1 MRNRVGPYFAALQ
14 LFFTLTWTVYVIFL
28 PQLAAQVGMPKQW
41 IVWILLADQV
51 VFLLV
56 DWAMG
61 IYADRAAKVVGRLG
75 PQLALVT
82 LVSALAFLLLPI
94 VAPLANPA
102 LFLLLTFVWAATSSA
117 LRAPPLV
124 LLGKYASVGDRR
136 WISSLW
142 LFGMGAAG
150 AIAPYLTAT
159 LRDADPRLPFVL
171 SSIAVA
177 VAAWALSWAERN
189 LALAG
194 QGQSSP
200 PPAVRLEGDIPIPA
214 FLLVAALAG
223 LAFQV
228 HFSLNSAPQYL
239 RFAKPADL
247 EHLMPVFWIG
257 FNVCVLPLTLAIR
270 RYGEF
275 RVLAAGAAAGAA
287 AAVFATLSGSLG
299 VLVAAQFAAGAAW
312 GAVMFGAF
320 GAALAL
326 GHPGREGFAA
336 GGMFSMFALAG
347 ATRIAVVALALNQD
361 AEFRALLAYAPAAM
375 WASASASVLAGML
388 YARWRSPAPA

>member
-28 PQLAAQVGMPKQW
+28 PRLAAQVGIPKQW
-41 IVWILLADQV
+41 IVWILLADQL
-51 VFLLV
+51 VFLVV
-56 DWAMG
+56 DWGMG
-61 IYADRAAKVVGRLG
+61 MYADRAAKVVGKLG

-82 LVSALAFLLLPI
+82 LVSAFAFLLLPF
-94 VAPLANPA
+94 VAPLASPA
-102 LFLLLTFVWAATSSA
+102 LFLLLTFVWTATSSA

-136 WISSLW
+136 WVSSLW

-194 QGQSSP
+194 QGQSSLP
-200 PPAVRLEGDIPIPA
+200 PTLRIPIPA

-223 LAFQV
+223 LGFQV

-299 VLVAAQFAAGAAW
+299 VLVAAQFAAGATW

-326 GHPGREGFAA
+326 GHTGREGFAS
-336 GGMFSMFALAG
+336 GGMFSMFALA
-347 ATRIAVVALALNQD
+347 AAVRIAVVALALNQD
-361 AEFRALLAYAPAAM
+361 AGFRAALAYVPAAM
-375 WASASASVLAGML
+375 WAAAAVLLAAML
-388 YARWRSPAPA
+388 VARRRSPAPS

>member
-14 LFFTLTWTVYVIFL
+14 FFFTLSWTVYVIFL
-28 PQLAAQVGMPKQW
+28 PRLAAQAGIAKHW

-51 VFLLV
+51 VFLVV

-61 IYADRAAKVVGRLG
+61 MYADRAAKVVGKLG

-82 LVSALAFLLLPI
+82 LASAFAFLLLPF
-94 VAPLANPA
+94 VVPLASPA
-102 LFLLLTFVWAATSSA
+102 LFLLLTFVWTATSSA

-136 WISSLW
+136 WASSLW

-150 AIAPYLTAT
+150 AIAPYLSAT
-159 LRDADPRLPFVL
+159 LRDADPRLPFAL

-177 VAAWALSWAERN
+177 AAAWALGWAERN

-194 QGQSSP
+194 RGKSAP
-200 PPAVRLEGDIPIPA
+200 PPALRIPIPA

-223 LAFQV
+223 LGFQV
-228 HFSLNSAPQYL
+228 HFSLNAAPQYL

-247 EHLMPVFWIG
+247 EYLMPVFWVG

-287 AAVFATLSGSLG
+287 AAVITVLSGSLG
-299 VLVAAQFAAGAAW
+299 MLVAAQFAAGAAW

-326 GHPGREGFAA
+326 GHTGREGYAS
-336 GGMFSMFALAG
+336 GGMFSMFALA
-347 ATRIAVVALALNQD
+347 AVARIAVIALALNQD
-361 AEFRALLAYAPAAM
+361 AGFRALLAYAPAAT
-375 WASASASVLAGML
+375 WAAAAVLLAAML
-388 YARWRSPAPA
+388 YARRSSPAPS

>member
-1 MRNRVGPYFAALQ
+1 MRNRVGPYFAVLQ
-14 LFFTLTWTVYVIFL
+14 LFFALTWTVYVIFL
-28 PQLAAQVGMPKQW
+28 PRLAAQVGIPKQW

-51 VFLLV
+51 VFLVV

-82 LVSALAFLLLPI
+82 LVSALVFLLLPFI
-94 VAPLANPA
+94 APLANPA

-124 LLGKYASVGDRR
+124 MLGKYASVGDRR
-136 WISSLW
+136 WVSSLW

-177 VAAWALSWAERN
+177 VAAWALGWAERN

-194 QGQSSP
+194 QGQSSLP
-200 PPAVRLEGDIPIPA
+200 PTVRIPIPA

-223 LAFQV
+223 LGFQV

-247 EHLMPVFWIG
+247 EYLMPVFWIG
-257 FNVCVLPLTLAIR
+257 FNLCVLPLTLAIR

-299 VLVAAQFAAGAAW
+299 ALVAAQFAAGAAW

-326 GHPGREGFAA
+326 GHTGREGYAS
-336 GGMFSMFALAG
+336 GGMFSMFALAA
-347 ATRIAVVALALNQD
+347 ATRIAVVAFALNQD
-361 AEFRALLAYAPAAM
+361 AEFRALLTYAPAVI
-375 WASASASVLAGML
+375 WAVAAVLLAGVL
-388 YARWRSPAPA
+388 WPTRRSPAPS

>member
-14 LFFTLTWTVYVIFL
+14 LFFALTWTVYVIFL
-28 PQLAAQVGMPKQW
+28 PRLAAQVGIPKQW
-41 IVWILLADQV
+41 IVWILLADQL
-51 VFLLV
+51 VFLAV
-56 DWAMG
+56 DWVMG
-61 IYADRAAKVVGRLG
+61 IYADRAAKVVGKLG

-82 LVSALAFLLLPI
+82 LVSALAFLLLPF
-94 VAPLANPA
+94 VAPLASPA

-136 WISSLW
+136 WVSSLW

-177 VAAWALSWAERN
+177 VAAWALGWAERN
-189 LALAG
+189 LVLAG
-194 QGQSSP
+194 KGQSSLP
-200 PPAVRLEGDIPIPA
+200 PTVRIPIPA

-223 LAFQV
+223 LGFQV
-228 HFSLNSAPQYL
+228 HFSLNAAPQYL

-257 FNVCVLPLTLAIR
+257 FNLCVLPLTLAIR

-299 VLVAAQFAAGAAW
+299 TLVAAQFAAGAAW

-326 GHPGREGFAA
+326 GHTGREGFAS
-336 GGMFSMFALAG
+336 GGMFSMFALA
-347 ATRIAVVALALNQD
+347 AAARIAIVALALNQD
-361 AEFRALLAYAPAAM
+361 AGFKAALAYVPAAM
-375 WASASASVLAGML
+375 WAAAAVLLAVVL
-388 YARWRSPAPA
+388 YARRRTPAPS

>member
-1 MRNRVGPYFAALQ
+1 MRNRVGPYFAVLQ
-14 LFFTLTWTVYVIFL
+14 LFFALTWTVYVIFL
-28 PQLAAQVGMPKQW
+28 PRLAAQVGIPKQW

-51 VFLLV
+51 VFLVV

-82 LVSALAFLLLPI
+82 LVSALVFLLLPFI
-94 VAPLANPA
+94 APLANPA

-124 LLGKYASVGDRR
+124 MLGKYASVGDRR
-136 WISSLW
+136 WVSSLW

-159 LRDADPRLPFVL
+159 LPDADPRLPFVL

-177 VAAWALSWAERN
+177 VAAWALGWAERN

-194 QGQSSP
+194 QGQSSLP
-200 PPAVRLEGDIPIPA
+200 PTVRIPIPA

-223 LAFQV
+223 LGFQV

-247 EHLMPVFWIG
+247 EYLMPVFWIG
-257 FNVCVLPLTLAIR
+257 FNLCVLPLTLAIR

-299 VLVAAQFAAGAAW
+299 ALVAAQFAAGAAW

-326 GHPGREGFAA
+326 GHTGREGFAS
-336 GGMFSMFALAG
+336 GGMFSMFALA
-347 ATRIAVVALALNQD
+347 AAARIAVVALALNQG
-361 AEFRALLAYAPAAM
+361 AGLNAALPFVPAAM
-375 WASASASVLAGML
+375 WAAAAAVLAAMI
-388 YARWRSPAPA
+388 YARRRSPAPS

>member
-14 LFFTLTWTVYVIFL
+14 LFFTLTWTVYLIFL
-28 PQLAAQVGMPKQW
+28 PRLAAQVGIPKQW

-51 VFLLV
+51 VFLV
-56 DWAMG
+56 ADWAMG
-61 IYADRAAKVVGRLG
+61 MYADRAAKVVGRLG

-82 LVSALAFLLLPI
+82 LVSTLAFLLLPF
-94 VAPLANPA
+94 VAPLASPA
-102 LFLLLTFVWAATSSA
+102 LFLLLIFVWTATSSA

-124 LLGKYASVGDRR
+124 LLGKYASVGDRG
-136 WISSLW
+136 WVSSLW

-150 AIAPYLTAT
+150 AIAPYLTGA

-177 VAAWALSWAERN
+177 LAAWALGWAERDLV
-189 LALAG
+189 LAYKA
-194 QGQSSP
+194 QPSP
-200 PPAVRLEGDIPIPA
+200 PPAVRLEVHIPIPA

-239 RFAKPADL
+239 RFAKPVDL

-257 FNVCVLPLTLAIR
+257 FNLCVLPLTLAVR

-275 RVLAAGAAAGAA
+275 QLLAAGAAAGAA
-287 AAVFATLSGSLG
+287 AAVLATLSGSLG
-299 VLVAAQFAAGAAW
+299 MLVAAQFAAGAAW

-326 GHPGREGFAA
+326 GHTGREGFAS
-336 GGMFSMFALAG
+336 GGMFSMFALA
-347 ATRIAVVALALNQD
+347 AVARIAVVALALNQD
-361 AEFRALLAYAPAAM
+361 AGFRALLVYAPAAI
-375 WASASASVLAGML
+375 WAAAAVLLAGML
-388 YARWRSPAPA
+388 FARRRSPAPS

>member
-14 LFFTLTWTVYVIFL
+14 LFFALTWTVYVIFL
-28 PQLAAQVGMPKQW
+28 PRLAADLGIPKHW

-51 VFLLV
+51 VFLV
-56 DWAMG
+56 ADWAMG
-61 IYADRAAKVVGRLG
+61 TYADRAANVVGRLG

-82 LVSALAFLLLPI
+82 LVSALAFVLLPL
-94 VAPLANPA
+94 VTPLASPG
-102 LFLLLTFVWAATSSA
+102 LFLLLTFVWTATSSA

-124 LLGKYASVGDRR
+124 LLGKYASVGDRS

-177 VAAWALSWAERN
+177 VAAWALGWAERN

-194 QGQSSP
+194 QGQSSL
-200 PPAVRLEGDIPIPA
+200 PPAVRIPIPA
-214 FLLVAALAG
+214 FLLVVVLAG
-223 LAFQV
+223 LGFQV

-247 EHLMPVFWIG
+247 EYLMPVFWIG
-257 FNVCVLPLTLAIR
+257 FNLCVLPLTLAIR

-275 RVLAAGAAAGAA
+275 RVLAAGAAAGAV

-299 VLVAAQFAAGAAW
+299 ILVAAQLAAGAAW

-326 GHPGREGFAA
+326 GHTGREGFAS
-336 GGMFSMFALAG
+336 GGMFSMFAFA
-347 ATRIAVVALALNQD
+347 AVVRIAVVALALNQD
-361 AEFRALLAYAPAAM
+361 AEFRALLTYAPAVI
-375 WASASASVLAGML
+375 WALAAVLLAGVL
-388 YARWRSPAPA
+388 WPARRSPAPS

>member
-14 LFFTLTWTVYVIFL
+14 FFFTLSWTVYIIFL
-28 PQLAAQVGMPKQW
+28 PRLASQVGIAKHW

-51 VFLLV
+51 VFLVV

-61 IYADRAAKVVGRLG
+61 MYADRAAKVLGKLG

-82 LVSALAFLLLPI
+82 LASAFAFLLLPYI
-94 VAPLANPA
+94 VPFTNPA
-102 LFLLLTFVWAATSSA
+102 LFLLLTFVWAVTSSA

-136 WISSLW
+136 WASSLW

-150 AIAPYLTAT
+150 AISPYLTAT
-159 LRDADPRLPFVL
+159 LRDADPRLPFAL

-177 VAAWALSWAERN
+177 ATAWALGWAERN
-189 LALAG
+189 LALAA
-194 QGQSSP
+194 QGKSAP
-200 PPAVRLEGDIPIPA
+200 PPALRIPIPA
-214 FLLVAALAG
+214 FLLVAALVG
-223 LAFQV
+223 LGFQV
-228 HFSLNSAPQYL
+228 HFSLNSAPLYL
-239 RFAKPADL
+239 RYAKPADL
-247 EHLMPVFWIG
+247 EVLMPVFWIG

-287 AAVFATLSGSLG
+287 AAMFTVLSGSLG
-299 VLVAAQFAAGAAW
+299 MLVAAQFAAGAAW

-326 GHPGREGFAA
+326 GHTGREGYAS
-336 GGMFSMFALAG
+336 GGMFSMFALA
-347 ATRIAVVALALNQD
+347 AVARIAVIALALNQD
-361 AEFRALLAYAPAAM
+361 AGFRGLLPYVPAAAWAAAAVLLAA
-375 WASASASVLAGML
+375 ML
-388 YARWRSPAPA
+388 YGRRTAAS

>member
-14 LFFTLTWTVYVIFL
+14 FFFTLSWTVYVIFL
-28 PQLAAQVGMPKQW
+28 PRLAAQVGIAKHW

-51 VFLLV
+51 VFLVV

-61 IYADRAAKVVGRLG
+61 IYADRAAKVVGKLG

-82 LVSALAFLLLPI
+82 LASAFAFLLLPYI
-94 VAPLANPA
+94 VPFTNPA
-102 LFLLLTFVWAATSSA
+102 LFLLLTFVWAVTSSA

-136 WISSLW
+136 WASSLW

-150 AIAPYLTAT
+150 AIAPYLTGT
-159 LRDADPRLPFVL
+159 LRDADPRLPFAL

-177 VAAWALSWAERN
+177 AAAWALGWAERS

-194 QGQSSP
+194 QGQSAP
-200 PPAVRLEGDIPIPA
+200 PPALRIPIPA
-214 FLLVAALAG
+214 FLLVAVLAG
-223 LAFQV
+223 LGFQV

-239 RFAKPADL
+239 RYAKLADL
-247 EHLMPVFWIG
+247 EVLMPVFWIG

-270 RYGEF
+270 RYSEF

-287 AAVFATLSGSLG
+287 AAMFTVLSGSLG
-299 VLVAAQFAAGAAW
+299 MLVAAQFAAGAAW

-326 GHPGREGFAA
+326 GHTGREGYAS
-336 GGMFSMFALAG
+336 GGMFSMFALA
-347 ATRIAVVALALNQD
+347 AVARIAVIALALNQD
-361 AEFRALLAYAPAAM
+361 AGFRGLLPYVPAAAWAAAAVLLAA
-375 WASASASVLAGML
+375 ML
-388 YARWRSPAPA
+388 YARRSSPAPST

>member
-1 MRNRVGPYFAALQ
+1 MRNRVGPYFAVLQ
-14 LFFTLTWTVYVIFL
+14 LFFALTWTVYVIFL
-28 PQLAAQVGMPKQW
+28 PRLAAEVGIPKHW

-82 LVSALAFLLLPI
+82 LVSALAFVFLPF
-94 VAPLANPA
+94 VAPLASPA
-102 LFLLLTFVWAATSSA
+102 LFLLLTLVWTATSSA

-124 LLGKYASVGDRR
+124 LLGKYASVGDRS

-150 AIAPYLTAT
+150 AVAPYLTAA
-159 LRDADPRLPFVL
+159 LRDAEPRLPFVL

-177 VAAWALSWAERN
+177 VAAWALGWAERN

-194 QGQSSP
+194 QEQSSLA
-200 PPAVRLEGDIPIPA
+200 PAVRIPIPA
-214 FLLVAALAG
+214 FLLVVVLAG
-223 LAFQV
+223 LGFQV

-247 EHLMPVFWIG
+247 EYLMPVFWIG
-257 FNVCVLPLTLAIR
+257 FNLCVLPLTLAIR

-299 VLVAAQFAAGAAW
+299 ILVAARFAAGAAW

-326 GHPGREGFAA
+326 GHTGREGFAS
-336 GGMFSMFALAG
+336 GGMFSMFALA
-347 ATRIAVVALALNQD
+347 AVARIAVVALALNQD
-361 AEFRALLAYAPAAM
+361 EGFRALLAYAPAAI
-375 WASASASVLAGML
+375 WAAAAVLIAAMI
-388 YARWRSPAPA
+388 YARGRAGAPT

>member
-14 LFFTLTWTVYVIFL
+14 FFFTLSWTVYVIFL
-28 PQLAAQVGMPKQW
+28 PRLAAQAGIAKHW

-51 VFLLV
+51 VFLVV

-61 IYADRAAKVVGRLG
+61 MYADRAAKVVGKLG

-82 LVSALAFLLLPI
+82 LASAFAFLLLPF
-94 VAPLANPA
+94 VVPLASPA
-102 LFLLLTFVWAATSSA
+102 LFLLLTFVWTATSSA

-136 WISSLW
+136 WASSLW

-150 AIAPYLTAT
+150 AIAPYLSAT
-159 LRDADPRLPFVL
+159 LRDADPRLPFAL

-177 VAAWALSWAERN
+177 AAAWALGWAERN

-194 QGQSSP
+194 RGHSSP
-200 PPAVRLEGDIPIPA
+200 PPAVRIPIPA

-223 LAFQV
+223 LGFQV

-247 EHLMPVFWIG
+247 EYLMPVFWIG
-257 FNVCVLPLTLAIR
+257 FNLCVLPLTLAIR

-299 VLVAAQFAAGAAW
+299 ILVAAQFAAGAAW

-326 GHPGREGFAA
+326 GHTGREGFAS
-336 GGMFSMFALAG
+336 GGMFSMFALA
-347 ATRIAVVALALNQD
+347 AVARIAVIALALNQD
-361 AEFRALLAYAPAAM
+361 AGFRQLLTHAPAAI
-375 WASASASVLAGML
+375 WAVAAVLVAAML
-388 YARWRSPAPA
+388 VARRRSPAPS